1 VSLRQTLETSR
12 FLRFAIVGAAGFVV
26 NEAALYVALNLI
38 GLGKYAA
45 GIFAFLCAVTFTWWG
60 NRVLTFRE
68 QAASGASA
76 IFLEWAKFVLANGI
90 GFAVNY
96 GVYAACITFAPAPLN
111 NPYLALAFGTI
122 AGLVFNFTLSKRLV
136 FRSR

>member
-1 VSLRQTLETSR
+1 MSLRDTLRSSR

-45 GIFAFLCAVTFTWWG
+45 GIFAFFCAVTFTWWG

-68 QAASGASA
+68 QAATGAAA
-76 IFLEWAKFVLANGI
+76 IFQEWAKFVLANGV

-96 GVYAACITFAPAPLN
+96 GVYAACIAFAPAPLSS
-111 NPYLALAFGTI
+111 PYVALAFGTI
-122 AGLVFNFTLSKRLV
+122 AGLAFNFTLSKRLV
-136 FRSR
+136 FRS